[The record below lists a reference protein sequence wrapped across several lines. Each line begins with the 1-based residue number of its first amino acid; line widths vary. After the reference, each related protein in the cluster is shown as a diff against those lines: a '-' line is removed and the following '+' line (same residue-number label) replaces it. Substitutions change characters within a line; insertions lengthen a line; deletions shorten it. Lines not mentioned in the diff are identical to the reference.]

1 MNDTQK
7 KGRVTIPT
15 DLDVVPETLEILK
28 KWGADAIRDCDGTDF
43 PQQLRDAD
51 AKIYSTYYTTRKD
64 NAWAKANPDEIQ
76 QCYIMTGFYTAHGDT
91 VTIPLMKGISPELME
106 VNTRDD
112 ITRWWEVMDRTT
124 GQPVPPSQWSYADGS
139 VTVQAVPFH
148 EYTVSFLAYLI
159 WDPVHMYNAT
169 TNGWTNFEHQITFDV
184 RQPKTHKYS
193 MERLRKF
200 IQEHPYVN
208 VIRYTTFFHQFTLIF
223 DELKRE
229 KYVDWYGY
237 SASVSPYILE
247 QFEREVGY
255 KFRPEYIIDQGYYNN
270 QYRVPSKEYKDFQAF
285 QRREVA
291 KLAKEMVE
299 ITHECGCEAMMFLG
313 DHWIGTEPFMP
324 EFKSIGLDAVV
335 GSVGNGST
343 LRLISDIEGVK
354 YTEGRFLPYFFPDT
368 FHEGGDPVREAKENW
383 VTARRA
389 ILRKPIDRIGYGG
402 YLKLAL
408 QFPEFIDYVQ
418 SVCDEFRE
426 LYDNIKGTT
435 PYCFKRVAVLNC
447 WGKMRAWSCHMVHHA
462 LYYKKNY
469 SYAGVIE
476 ALSGAPFDVQFISF
490 EDIKADPH
498 LLEKIDVLINVGD
511 ADTAHTGGRWWEDP
525 EIAAAVKKFVWNG
538 GGLIGVGEPS
548 GHQYQGRFL
557 QLAGVLGVEKETGC
571 TLNYDKYNWDE
582 HRDHFILADCPNQD
596 MDFGEGQKSI
606 YALEDAQVLIQR
618 DKEVQLAAH
627 DFGQGRAVYISGLPY
642 SFVNSR
648 ALYRAILWSSHSE
661 DQLHTWFSS
670 NYNVEVHAYVAN
682 HKYCVVN
689 NTYQPQDTTVYTT
702 DGHSFDLHLEANEIK
717 WYEIG

>member
-1 MNDTQK
+1 MDETRK
-7 KGRVTIPT
+7 SGRVTIPT

-43 PQQLRDAD
+43 PQELKNAD

-64 NAWAKANPDEIQ
+64 NAWAKANPDEVQ
-76 QCYIMTGFYTAHGDT
+76 QCYIMTGFYTAPGDT
-91 VTIPLMKGISPELME
+91 VTIPLMKGISPELMQ
-106 VNTRDD
+106 VNTNDD

-124 GQPVPPSQWSYADGS
+124 GQPVPPEQWSYADGS

-200 IQEHPYVN
+200 IAEHPYVN

-229 KYVDWYGY
+229 KFVDWYGY
-237 SASVSPYILE
+237 SASVSPYILN
-247 QFEREVGY
+247 QFEQEVGY

-270 QYRVPSKEYKDFQAF
+270 QYRVPSKEFRDFQAF

-291 KLAKEMVE
+291 KLAKEMVD
-299 ITHECGCEAMMFLG
+299 ITHACGCEAMMFLG

-324 EFKSIGLDAVV
+324 EFKTIGLDAVV

-408 QFPEFIDYVQ
+408 QFPEFVDYVE
-418 SVCDEFRE
+418 SVCNEFRE
-426 LYDNIKGTT
+426 LYENIKGTT
-435 PYCFKRVAVLNC
+435 PYCVKRVAVLNC
-447 WGKMRAWSCHMVHHA
+447 WGKMRAWGCHMVHHA
-462 LYYKKNY
+462 LYYKQNY

-476 ALSGAPFDVQFISF
+476 MLSGAPFDVKFISF
-490 EDIKADPH
+490 EDIKNDPH
-498 LLEKIDVLINVGD
+498 LLDSLDVIINVGD
-511 ADTAHTGGRWWEDP
+511 ADTAHTGGIWWEDP
-525 EIAAAVKKFVWNG
+525 EISSAIRKFVWNG
-538 GGLIGVGEPS
+538 GGFIGVGEPS
-548 GHQYQGRFL
+548 GHPYQGHIL
-557 QLAGVLGVEKETGC
+557 QLASVLGVEEENGF
-571 TLNYDKYNWDE
+571 TLNYDKYNWEE
-582 HRDHFILADCPNQD
+582 HPDHFILQDADRPI
-596 MDFGEGQKSI
+596 DFGEGKKNI
-606 YALEDAQVLIQR
+606 YALEGTEVLVQR
-618 DKEVQLAAH
+618 NKEVQMAAH
-627 DFGQGRAVYISGLPY
+627 DFGKGRAVYISGVPY
-642 SFVNSR
+642 SFANSR
-648 ALYRAILWSSHSE
+648 TLYRAILWSAHSE
-661 DQLHTWFSS
+661 EELHTWFSS
-670 NYNVEVHAYVAN
+670 NYNVEVHAYVKN
-682 HKYCVVN
+682 GKYCVVN
-689 NTYQPQDTTVYTT
+689 NTYEPQDTTVYTT
-702 DGHSFDLHLEANEIK
+702 DGSSFALHLDANEIK
-717 WYEIG
+717 WYEI